1 MDTNL
6 CKESY
11 LAIAKT
17 EPPIFNK
24 MRQWIMVC
32 SMVLYLEDRTD
43 ARLAN
48 EIAELRKEAFDMRE
62 LREALGTDEGYRKVF
77 RKVFGKDIERLKGM
91 KDMWKTR
98 QEPQLLDFDALD
110 QKLSSIDPAISTK
123 DQQAWTTEESLAVF
137 RDR

>member
-1 MDTNL
+1 
-6 CKESY
+6 
-11 LAIAKT
+11 
-17 EPPIFNK
+17 
-24 MRQWIMVC
+24 
-32 SMVLYLEDRTD
+32 
-43 ARLAN
+43 
-48 EIAELRKEAFDMRE
+48 MRE

-77 RKVFGKDIERLKGM
+77 RKVFGRDIERLKGM

-123 DQQAWTTEESLAVF
+123 DQEAWTTEESLAVF